1 MGDAP
6 DGGLGEASV
15 RLALAEHVEVAAGAE
30 LGEEAG
36 PAVPFRDAVEAGQER
51 VVDGLQDLALRAG
64 AALLVA
70 PLQLLAVHH
79 LGGHHHRLLLRRLRR
94 VLLLRLACSGGGWP
108 DLGQVHAADV
118 AGAEATQEADVGEG
132 DGAEARDLRRG

>member
-1 MGDAP
+1 MLITAAANEGLAWRRGGERVGDAP

-15 RLALAEHVEVAAGAE
+15 RLALAEDVEVAAGAE

-70 PLQLLAVHH
+70 ALQLRAGVCPSPCPPPW
-79 LGGHHHRLLLRRLRR
+79 RRR
-94 VLLLRLACSGGGWP
+94 W
-108 DLGQVHAADV
+108 V
-118 AGAEATQEADVGEG
+118 A
-132 DGAEARDLRRG
+132 